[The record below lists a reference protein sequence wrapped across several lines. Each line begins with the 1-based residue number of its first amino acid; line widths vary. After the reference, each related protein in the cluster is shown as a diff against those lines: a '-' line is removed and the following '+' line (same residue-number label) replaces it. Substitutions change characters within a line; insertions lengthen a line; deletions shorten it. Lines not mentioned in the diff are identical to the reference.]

1 MGRAVLKL
9 LSNDETYSIHN
20 TTLQILEDV
29 GLRIQSSR
37 VLKLLGEAGANIDNR
52 NSVAKIP
59 EALVKEAIKKA
70 PKTVRLSARNPQH
83 DVTVPCQAKCH
94 LTTDGC
100 GVRMLDPE
108 TGERREGSR
117 EDLAKFAV
125 LADALESVQIFW
137 PTIVASDV
145 PKPVHEL
152 HELVTSLL
160 NTVKHVEHE
169 SLSAREARYEIE
181 VASAILGEEGA
192 LKKRPIISVVQCPL
206 SPLGYEKGSI
216 EATVE
221 FAMAGVP
228 LVAMAMP
235 QPGGT
240 GPVTLAGTLALSNAE
255 TLGSLIVT
263 QFANPGAPFIYS
275 IVAHP
280 MDPKL
285 GVGANGAPEGAV
297 IGAAAV
303 QMAKYYGLPC
313 EGGGFGTDAKFP
325 GVQAAFEKT
334 VLSMPVVLAGAD
346 IIAGIGGLDAANVL
360 CLEQM
365 VIDSEI
371 WESILRVASGLDV
384 NDETLA
390 LDVIRKVG
398 PGGHFL
404 AQMHTLKHVRDEL
417 WMPKISDRRSYA
429 SWKASGEKDLV
440 DIAKEHVRTIL
451 REHKPDPLD
460 ETVREEIDQIMKRY
474 EKEFL
479 G

>member
-1 MGRAVLKL
+1 MGRAVLKI
-9 LSNDETYSIHN
+9 LSNDEIYAIHN

-29 GLRIQSSR
+29 GLKIQSSR
-37 VLKLLGEAGANIDNR
+37 VLNLLSEAGANIDNR
-52 NSVAKIP
+52 KSVVKIP

-70 PKTVRLSARNPQH
+70 PKTIRLSARNPRY
-83 DVTVPCQAKCH
+83 DVIVPTQTRCY
-94 LTTDGC
+94 LSTDGC
-100 GVRMLDPE
+100 GVHMLDPE
-108 TGERREGSR
+108 TGERREGTR
-117 EDLAKFAV
+117 KDLAEFAV

-137 PTIVASDV
+137 PTIVTSDV
-145 PKPVHEL
+145 PKSVHEL
-152 HELVTSLL
+152 HELVTSML

-169 SLSAREARYEIE
+169 ALSAREAQYEIE
-181 VASAILGEEGA
+181 VASAILGEKEA
-192 LKKRPIISVVQCPL
+192 VKKRPIISAVQCPL

-228 LVAMAMP
+228 VVAMAMP
-235 QPGGT
+235 QSGGT
-240 GPVTLAGTLALSNAE
+240 GPVTLAGTLALGNAE

-263 QFANPGAPFIYS
+263 QFTNPGVPFIYS

-285 GVGANGAPEGAV
+285 GIVASGAPEGA
-297 IGAAAV
+297 IMGAAAV

-313 EGGGFGTDAKFP
+313 EGGGFSTDAKFP
-325 GVQAAFEKT
+325 SVQAAFEKT
-334 VLSMPVVLAGAD
+334 VLTMPVVLAGAD
-346 IIAGIGGLDAANVL
+346 IIAGIGGLDAANIL

-371 WESILRVASGLDV
+371 WESTLRVASGLNV

-404 AQMHTLKHVRDEL
+404 AERHTLRHVRDEL
-417 WMPKISDRRSYA
+417 WMPKISDRVSYA
-429 SWKASGEKDLV
+429 SWKASGEKNIV
-440 DIAKEHVRTIL
+440 DVAKERVRTIL
-451 REHKPDPLD
+451 MEHKPELLD
-460 ETVREEIDQIMKRY
+460 ETVREEINQIVKRY